1 MIAKQTY
8 LAQNSSFSLFLPP
21 KNDVLYFLMI
31 DYTLLSL
38 FIPTFLLVSATPGMC
53 MTLALT
59 LGMTIGV
66 RRTLWMMLGEMVGVA
81 TVSISA
87 VIGVASV
94 MLNYPEVFAIL
105 KYVGGGYLVYLG
117 ILLWLSKG
125 KMAVAIET
133 SKQVEISNY
142 ELSLQGFVTAIAN
155 PKGWAFTVSLL
166 PPFINTQL
174 PLPPQL
180 SILVAI
186 ILLSELGFML
196 IYATGGKSLRRLLQH
211 GNQLTR
217 LNQISGSL
225 MIMVGIWLA
234 LG

>member
-1 MIAKQTY
+1 
-8 LAQNSSFSLFLPP
+8 
-21 KNDVLYFLMI
+21 MI

-38 FIPTFLLVSATPGMC
+38 FIPTFILVSATPGMC

-66 RRTLWMMLGEMVGVA
+66 RRTLWMMWGELAGVA
-81 TVSISA
+81 TVSILA
-87 VIGVASV
+87 VIGVASI
-94 MLNYPEVFAIL
+94 MLNYPEVFAVL
-105 KYVGGGYLVYLG
+105 KYAGGAYLGYLG
-117 ILLWLSKG
+117 IQLWHSSG
-125 KMAVAIET
+125 KMAIAMEQDSEEDF
-133 SKQVEISNY
+133 SKPGLV
-142 ELSLQGFVTAIAN
+142 LQGYLTAIAN

-174 PLPPQL
+174 PLTPQL
-180 SILVAI
+180 SVLVGI
-186 ILLSELGFML
+186 ILLSEFGFML

-211 GNQLTR
+211 GRQLKR

-225 MIMVGIWLA
+225 MITVGLWLA